1 MSANMKR
8 RAFIT
13 LLGGA
18 AAWPLAA
25 RGQQPAMQVV
35 GYLGPGTSEGSVASL
50 AAFRKGL
57 AETGFVEG
65 HNIVLDVRWMNNDF
79 SRLPELSAD
88 LIRGRPA
95 VLFTGTPPGVRAA
108 MAATKTIPIVFNIG
122 EDPVK
127 EGLVVSLNRPGGNV
141 TGFSDF
147 ANQLAGKRLGV
158 LHDAVPK
165 ATSIAFLVD
174 ANNPNA
180 EPDSKDMKA
189 AASARG
195 LELPVFPI
203 RYDSDFEPAFAV
215 MTQERVGG
223 LIVNTAPRFLGR
235 VTQIVALSARSTM
248 PTLYDR
254 KEFPRAGGLLSYGP
268 DRLDSARQ
276 AAVYVGRILKGERPA
291 DLPVQQTTRL
301 EFVINLKTMKALG
314 LEIPPTLLALA
325 DEVIE

>member
-1 MSANMKR
+1 MKR
-8 RAFIT
+8 REVIT

-18 AAWPLAA
+18 AAVWPFAA
-25 RGQQPAMQVV
+25 GAEQAAMPVV
-35 GYLGPGTSEGSVASL
+35 GYLGPGTPEGSVASL
-50 AAFRKGL
+50 GAFRKGL
-57 AETGFVEG
+57 AETGFIEG
-65 HNIVLDVRWMNNDF
+65 RNVTLDVRWMNNDF

-88 LIRGRPA
+88 LIRGLPA

-127 EGLVVSLNRPGGNV
+127 EGLVASLNRPGGNV

-180 EPDSKDMKA
+180 DPDSKDMKA

-195 LELPVFPI
+195 IELPVFPI
-203 RYDSDFEPAFAV
+203 RDDSDFEPAFAV

-235 VTQIVALSARSTM
+235 FADCSAVCPLR
-248 PTLYDR
+248 D
-254 KEFPRAGGLLSYGP
+254 
-268 DRLDSARQ
+268 
-276 AAVYVGRILKGERPA
+276 A
-291 DLPVQQTTRL
+291 DPV
-301 EFVINLKTMKALG
+301 
-314 LEIPPTLLALA
+314 
-325 DEVIE
+325 